1 MEHLLTFSAF
11 IIGVIVGVA
20 ATAVAAGRSYDRGRE
35 DERNSLENDTTLFL
49 EDTEF
54 EDQL

>member
-20 ATAVAAGRSYDRGRE
+20 ATAVAAGRSYDRGRQ
-35 DERNSLENDTTLFL
+35 DERNSLPDDITSFL

>member
-1 MEHLLTFSAF
+1 MEHLLIFSAF